1 VRRRDFITLIGNAA
15 FADPLS
21 ARAQQPAK
29 VYRIA
34 FVTTTGSV
42 AEVRGSTFFEEIRRL
57 GYVEG
62 RDLAV
67 ELFSGEGKEE
77 RYAALAHH
85 VVQLKPDVIFARGL
99 PMVLQF
105 QQATGSIPVV
115 ALTSDPASA
124 GITSSLARQAPTLR
138 ALVWMPGARSGASV
152 SNF

>member
-1 VRRRDFITLIGNAA
+1 
-15 FADPLS
+15 
-21 ARAQQPAK
+21 
-29 VYRIA
+29 
-34 FVTTTGSV
+34 
-42 AEVRGSTFFEEIRRL
+42 
-57 GYVEG
+57 
-62 RDLAV
+62 
-67 ELFSGEGKEE
+67 
-77 RYAALAHH
+77 

-138 ALVWMPGARSGASV
+138 ALVWMPGRRSGASV